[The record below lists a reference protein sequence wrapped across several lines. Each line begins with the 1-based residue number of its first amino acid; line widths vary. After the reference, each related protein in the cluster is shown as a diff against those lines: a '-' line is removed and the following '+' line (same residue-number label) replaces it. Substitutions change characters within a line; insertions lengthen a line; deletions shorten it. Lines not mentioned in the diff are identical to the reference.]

1 MADSKKV
8 RVVQV
13 GCGGMS
19 GAWVGPAVKM
29 EDVEYVGLVDISRA
43 NAEKLAEKFG
53 LSKSLVYGS
62 LAEAIEKAK
71 PDAVF
76 DVTIPGAHYS
86 VTVEALSKGC
96 HVLGEKPMSDSL
108 DNAQKMV
115 AAAKASGKLYAVI
128 QNRRY
133 EPNIQRV
140 QRFLEIGA
148 IGRPHTIHSDFFIG
162 AHFGGFRDEMPFPLI
177 VDMAIH
183 TFDAARY
190 IGGLDPVAVYCHS
203 FNPSNSWYKGDASAI
218 AIFEMVDKAGKPV
231 VYCYRGSWNAE
242 GLSTTWES
250 NWRVIGEKG
259 TLTWSGGAEIKA
271 QAVNPNG
278 KHAFTS
284 EMIDLA
290 VPDRHV
296 EHTGHA
302 GLIRDFVDGIKTGSV
317 PQTVC
322 TDNIKSLAMVL
333 AAVESSQTKTR
344 TIVRW

>member
-1 MADSKKV
+1 MSNPPKV

-19 GAWVGPAVKM
+19 GAWTGPAVKM
-29 EDVEYVGLVDISRA
+29 ANVEYVGLVDLNRA
-43 NAEKLAEKFG
+43 NAEKLADKSG
-53 LSKSLVYGS
+53 LSHSIIYGS
-62 LAEAIEKAK
+62 LSEAIEKAK

-76 DVTIPGAHYS
+76 DVTIPAAHAA
-86 VTVEALSKGC
+86 VTIEALSKGC

-108 DNAQKMV
+108 DNARKMV

-133 EPNIQRV
+133 EANIQRV
-140 QRFLEIGA
+140 QKFLGIGA

-183 TFDAARY
+183 TFDAARF

-203 FNPSNSWYKGDASAI
+203 YNPSNSWYKGDASCV
-218 AIFEMVDKAGKPV
+218 AIFEMVDKAGSPV
-231 VYCYRGSWNAE
+231 VYCYRGSWSAE

-259 TLTWSGGAEIKA
+259 TLTWAGNNDIKA
-271 QAVNPNG
+271 QAINPNG

-290 VPDRHV
+290 VPDTHV
-296 EHTGHA
+296 EFTGHA
-302 GLIRDFVDGIKTGSV
+302 GLIKDFIDGIQTGTT

-333 AAVESSQTKTR
+333 AAVESAQTKTR